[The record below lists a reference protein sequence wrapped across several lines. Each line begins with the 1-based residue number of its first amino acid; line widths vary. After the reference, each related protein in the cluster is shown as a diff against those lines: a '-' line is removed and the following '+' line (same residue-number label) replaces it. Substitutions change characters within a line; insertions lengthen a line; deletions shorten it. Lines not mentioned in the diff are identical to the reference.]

1 VVLLYNRKIP
11 KNPNVKFARIGPN
24 SIKKTQPKNNISS
37 KKDSSRELNVINTNL
52 ILVESGKSF
61 FDISTVEKTSLKQ
74 KKIVESIVVPDILI
88 TGYQN
93 EENLQVVE
101 KTIIHDYQNEV
112 NLPTVE
118 NTINI
123 GLDDNFRLIT
133 FIIIMIITSFVGGC
147 LISNIFFPL

>member
-1 VVLLYNRKIP
+1 VGLLYNRKIH
-11 KNPNVKFARIGPN
+11 KNPNVKFLRIGSN

-74 KKIVESIVVPDILI
+74 KKTVEPIVIPDIRI
-88 TGYQN
+88 TDYQN
-93 EENLQVVE
+93 EENLLEVE
-101 KTIIHDYQNEV
+101 KTIIPDYQIEV

-123 GLDDNFRLIT
+123 SMDDNFRLIT
-133 FIIIMIITSFVGGC
+133 SIIIMIITSFVGGC

>member
-1 VVLLYNRKIP
+1 LYNRKIIH
-11 KNPNVKFARIGPN
+11 KNPNIKYLRTGPN
-24 SIKKTQPKNNISS
+24 STKKTQPKNNITS
-37 KKDSSRELNVINTNL
+37 KKESGLEPNMINTNL
-52 ILVESGKSF
+52 ILVKPSKSF

-74 KKIVESIVVPDILI
+74 KKIVEPIAVPDIFN
-88 TGYQN
+88 TDYQS
-93 EENLQVVE
+93 EENLPVIE
-101 KTIIHDYQNEV
+101 KTIIPDNQSEV

-123 GLDDNFRLIT
+123 GMDDKLRLIT